1 MRLSQK
7 EQQEIK
13 RIIQEIFGDVDI
25 YIFGSQLDSSKRG
38 GDIDIFLQLH
48 ANGTN
53 LRIKRAKAKMLL
65 EEKLLRPIDIVIDK
79 NASALITK
87 VALQGVKL

>member
-13 RIIQEIFGDVDI
+13 KVLRDIFGDVSI

-38 GDIDIFLQLH
+38 GDIDIFLQLR
-48 ANGTN
+48 ASADI
-53 LRIKRAKAKMLL
+53 RVKKAKAKMLL
-65 EEKLLRPIDIVIDK
+65 EEKLLRPVDIVIDK
-79 NASALITK
+79 KVSAFIK
-87 VALQGVKL
+87 KEALQGVKL

>member
-38 GDIDIFLQLH
+38 GDVDIFLQL
-48 ANGTN
+48 NTN
-53 LRIKRAKAKMLL
+53 CADIRVKRAKAKILL
-65 EEKLLRPIDIVIDK
+65 EEKLLRPIDIVVDK
-79 NASALITK
+79 NASALIK
-87 VALQGVKL
+87 KEALQGVKL